1 MCPEL
6 KILFHFSVFLF
17 NSTDKLIISDVDGT
31 ITKSDIKVK
40 MESQKAQTKPTQPI
54 FQGHVLP
61 KLGMSAHHT
70 GVVELFHKLDQ
81 RGYKIIYLTA
91 RYDHQSTR
99 TIVTQ
104 QTEIAWFCFEDEEI
118 TNICVLGRVRWMMA
132 PRTISLILFK
142 R

>member
-40 MESQKAQTKPTQPI
+40 MESQNPTI
-54 FQGHVLP
+54 FFQGHVLP
-61 KLGMSAHHT
+61 KLGISAHHT

-91 RYDHQSTR
+91 RSDHQSTR

-104 QTEIAWFCFEDEEI
+104 QTEKAWFCFEDDEI

-132 PRTISLILFK
+132 PRTICLILFK

>member
-40 MESQKAQTKPTQPI
+40 MESQNPTI
-54 FQGHVLP
+54 FFQGHVLP

-91 RYDHQSTR
+91 RSDHQSTR

-104 QTEIAWFCFEDEEI
+104 QTEKAWFCFEDDEI

-132 PRTISLILFK
+132 PRTICLILFK